1 MQLTPLI
8 ITSLTLALA
17 PAGAFAWAQAGDGT
31 WVANNEWYPK
41 VGDCKS
47 GLAVALLCSSQDIR
61 LQLR

>member
-1 MQLTPLI
+1 MQFTPLI

-17 PAGAFAWAQAGDGT
+17 PTSAFAWAQAGDGT

-47 GLAVALLCSSQDIR
+47 GLAVALLCSS
-61 LQLR
+61 